1 LFIIALENTIIALKS
16 TACRVVFLDFGK
28 NTLTLQVGLIKV
40 KYNQMLLKHIKI
52 FTSILMTMGIEH

>member
-1 LFIIALENTIIALKS
+1 MWYSLILE
-16 TACRVVFLDFGK
+16 K